1 MILAAGRHAS
11 RDRPCGLD
19 GQIDHFESNGEITMK
34 GSVIFAASL
43 LFAVVA
49 LAQAP
54 APKKSG
60 IEAKGYTWNAQEGE
74 KIEALKKKGD
84 VKNGEEV
91 YEVCGA
97 CHLPSGAGRPD
108 GTFPQ
113 LAGQHSTVLIKQMA
127 DIRAGLR
134 DNPTMYPFAKV
145 LTDPQELAD
154 ASAYINSLGIP
165 LDHGKYEGKDAA
177 KQIAD
182 GKVLYEKQCKE
193 CHGAN
198 GQGNK
203 EKFYPVI
210 AGQHYKYL
218 LRQMTEIRD
227 GKRRNA
233 NPDMVKVIKPYTN
246 DQLVAISAYQ
256 SSLSMPG
263 AMCKAG
269 AKTRKKK

>member
-1 MILAAGRHAS
+1 
-11 RDRPCGLD
+11 
-19 GQIDHFESNGEITMK
+19 MK
-34 GSVIFAASL
+34 ASL
-43 LFAVVA
+43 LLIGLLSAGVAFAGP
-49 LAQAP
+49 P
-54 APKKSG
+54 APHQTG
-60 IEAKGYTWNAQEGE
+60 IEGKDYKWNAEGGE
-74 KIEALKKKGD
+74 KSEALKKKGD
-84 VKNGEEV
+84 VKAGAEA

-134 DNPTMYPFAKV
+134 DNPTMYPFAAT

-154 ASAYINSLGIP
+154 AAAYINSLCIP
-165 LDHGKYEGKDAA
+165 VEHGKYEGADAA
-177 KQIAD
+177 LQIAK
-182 GKVLYEKQCKE
+182 GKELYEKQCLE
-193 CHGAN
+193 CHGKN
-198 GQGNK
+198 GEGNK

-227 GKRRNA
+227 GHRRNA

-256 SSLSMPG
+256 SSLVMPG
-263 AMCKAG
+263 SMCKPKAG
-269 AKTRKKK
+269 AAKKK

>member
-1 MILAAGRHAS
+1 
-11 RDRPCGLD
+11 
-19 GQIDHFESNGEITMK
+19 MK
-34 GSVIFAASL
+34 TLSL
-43 LFAVVA
+43 LAVSLLSATIAFAGPP
-49 LAQAP
+49 P
-54 APKKSG
+54 AKKEG
-60 IEAKGYTWNAQEGE
+60 IEGKGYVWNAQEGE
-74 KIEALKKKGD
+74 KIEALHKKGD
-84 VKNGEEV
+84 VKAGKEA

-134 DNPTMYPFAKV
+134 DNPTMYPFAIT

-154 ASAYINSLGIP
+154 AAAYINSLCIP
-165 LDHGKYEGKDAA
+165 VNHGMYEGKDAVA
-177 KQIAD
+177 QIAK
-182 GKVLYEKQCKE
+182 GKELYEKQCKE
-193 CHGAN
+193 CHMAN
-198 GQGNK
+198 GEGNK

-218 LRQMTEIRD
+218 LRQMTEIRE

-233 NPDMVKVIKPYTN
+233 NPDMVKVIKPYTD
-246 DQLVAISAYQ
+246 DQLVAISAFQ

-269 AKTRKKK
+269 PAKKK

>member
-1 MILAAGRHAS
+1 
-11 RDRPCGLD
+11 
-19 GQIDHFESNGEITMK
+19 MK
-34 GSVIFAASL
+34 R
-43 LFAVVA
+43 VA
-49 LAQAP
+49 LALSLVLSSTLVLAGPP
-54 APKKSG
+54 APKKEG
-60 IEAKGYTWNAQEGE
+60 IESKEYKWNAQEGE
-74 KIEALKKKGD
+74 KIEALKLKGNAKEGRD
-84 VKNGEEV
+84 G
-91 YEVCGA
+91 YEICGA

-113 LAGQHSTVLIKQMA
+113 LAGQHTTVLIKQMA

-134 DNPTMYPFAKV
+134 DNPTMYPFAKE
-145 LTDPQELAD
+145 LIDAQELANV
-154 ASAYINSLGIP
+154 SAYIQSLCIP
-165 LDHGKYEGKDAA
+165 LDHGKYEGADAA
-177 KQIAD
+177 KQIAT
-182 GKVLYEKQCKE
+182 GKDLYEKQCKE

-198 GQGNK
+198 GEGNK

-263 AMCKAG
+263 AMCKPKG
-269 AKTRKKK
+269 AKK

>member
-1 MILAAGRHAS
+1 MKKLAILTAA
-11 RDRPCGLD
+11 L
-19 GQIDHFESNGEITMK
+19 I
-34 GSVIFAASL
+34 GSSL
-43 LFAVVA
+43 A

-60 IEAKGYTWNAQEGE
+60 IEAQGYQWNAQEGE
-74 KIEALKKKGD
+74 KIEALHKKGD
-84 VKNGEEV
+84 VKNGKEA

-127 DIRAGLR
+127 DIREGLR
-134 DNPTMYPFAKV
+134 DNPTMYPFAKT

-154 ASAYINSLGIP
+154 VSAYIQSLCIP
-165 LDHGKYEGKDAA
+165 TDHGKYEGADAA
-177 KQIAD
+177 VQVAT
-182 GKVLYEKQCKE
+182 GKDLYEKECKT
-193 CHGAN
+193 CHGVN
-198 GQGNK
+198 GEGDK

-218 LRQMTEIRD
+218 LRQMTDIRD

-233 NPDMVKVIKPYTN
+233 NPDMVKIIKKY
-246 DQLVAISAYQ
+246 DDKQLVAISAFQ
-256 SSLSMPG
+256 SSMTMPG
-263 AMCKAG
+263 AMCKA
-269 AKTRKKK
+269 APKKK

>member
-1 MILAAGRHAS
+1 
-11 RDRPCGLD
+11 
-19 GQIDHFESNGEITMK
+19 MK
-34 GSVIFAASL
+34 ASL
-43 LFAVVA
+43 LLISLLTAGIAFAA
-49 LAQAP
+49 PP
-54 APKKSG
+54 APHQAG
-60 IEAKGYTWNAQEGE
+60 IEGKDYKWNAEGGE
-74 KIEALKKKGD
+74 KSEALTKKGD
-84 VKNGEEV
+84 VKRGEEA

-134 DNPTMYPFAKV
+134 DNPTMYPFAAT

-154 ASAYINSLGIP
+154 AAAYINSLCIP
-165 LDHGKYEGKDAA
+165 VDHGKYEGADAA
-177 KQIAD
+177 VQIAK
-182 GKVLYEKQCKE
+182 GKELYEKQCLE
-193 CHGAN
+193 CHGKT
-198 GQGNK
+198 GEGNK

-227 GKRRNA
+227 GHRRNA

-256 SSLSMPG
+256 SSLVMPG
-263 AMCKAG
+263 SMCKPKAG
-269 AKTRKKK
+269 AGKKK

>member
-1 MILAAGRHAS
+1 
-11 RDRPCGLD
+11 
-19 GQIDHFESNGEITMK
+19 MK
-34 GSVIFAASL
+34 R
-43 LFAVVA
+43 VA
-49 LAQAP
+49 LALSLVLSSALVLAGPP
-54 APKKSG
+54 APKKEG
-60 IEAKGYTWNAQEGE
+60 IESKDYKWNAQEGE
-74 KIEALKKKGD
+74 KIEALKLKGNAKEGRD
-84 VKNGEEV
+84 G
-91 YEVCGA
+91 YEICGA

-113 LAGQHSTVLIKQMA
+113 LAGQHTTVLIKQMA

-134 DNPTMYPFAKV
+134 DNPTMYPFAKELV
-145 LTDPQELAD
+145 DAQELANV
-154 ASAYINSLGIP
+154 SAYIQSLCIP
-165 LDHGKYEGKDAA
+165 LDHGKYEGADAA
-177 KQIAD
+177 AQIAK
-182 GKVLYEKQCKE
+182 GKDLYEKQCKE
-193 CHGAN
+193 CHGGN
-198 GQGNK
+198 GEGNK

-263 AMCKAG
+263 AMCKPKG
-269 AKTRKKK
+269 AKK

>member
-1 MILAAGRHAS
+1 
-11 RDRPCGLD
+11 
-19 GQIDHFESNGEITMK
+19 MK
-34 GSVIFAASL
+34 ASL
-43 LFAVVA
+43 ILIGLLSAGVAFAGP
-49 LAQAP
+49 P
-54 APKKSG
+54 APHQTG
-60 IEAKGYTWNAQEGE
+60 IEGKDYKWNADGGE
-74 KIEALKKKGD
+74 KSEALQKKGD
-84 VKNGEEV
+84 VKRGEEA

-134 DNPTMYPFAKV
+134 DNPTMYPFAAT

-154 ASAYINSLGIP
+154 AAAYINSLCIP
-165 LDHGKYEGKDAA
+165 VDHGKYEGADAA
-177 KQIAD
+177 VQIAK
-182 GKVLYEKQCKE
+182 GKELYEKQCLE
-193 CHGAN
+193 CHGKT
-198 GQGNK
+198 GEGNK

-227 GKRRNA
+227 GHRRNA

-256 SSLSMPG
+256 SSLVMPG
-263 AMCKAG
+263 SMCKPKAG
-269 AKTRKKK
+269 AAKKK